1 MARLLLFLLPV
12 LTFLV
17 PQRFFAFYATLM
29 MAAAAYVVFML
40 TVLNDASMEAFA
52 EFGVEVVLAY
62 LAANLALLG
71 VRYALIRRARA
82 RILKLPAP
90 DKKSKP

>member
-1 MARLLLFLLPV
+1 MIRLLLFFIPI

-17 PQRFFAFYATLM
+17 PMRFFSFYATLM
-29 MAAAAYVVFML
+29 AAIVAYVVLMFTL
-40 TVLNDASMEAFA
+40 LKDETNQALAS
-52 EFGVEVVLAY
+52 FGVEAVAGYIAL
-62 LAANLALLG
+62 NLILLG

-90 DKKSKP
+90 KE